1 MSREEESNPSSSP
14 GHAWIIKTRKIMPV
28 LDISRNYLRS
38 LWTVPLVGFCQHRNC
53 NNIFS
58 NLKTN
63 HHVDVGSYNFVD
75 RIGYAVVK
83 MCEIEKSRLF
93 KAEHFPSLN
102 PEPILVRGGGILSE
116 YASLYC
122 LYSFIGLSPFYRS
135 TFINLESYPEGNIDG
150 NPGY

>member
-1 MSREEESNPSSSP
+1 MSREEESNPSSRP
-14 GHAWIIKTRKIMPV
+14 GHACIIKTRKIMP
-28 LDISRNYLRS
+28 RTWYLQELS
-38 LWTVPLVGFCQHRNC
+38 HITFVPFFFALVTIVDGFCQHHTRTNM
-53 NNIFS
+53 FS

-116 YASLYC
+116 
-122 LYSFIGLSPFYRS
+122 
-135 TFINLESYPEGNIDG
+135 
-150 NPGY
+150 